1 MRAPGALRGESH
13 EGLPLW
19 LGGNVLSGTGWI
31 SWDVHGS
38 YCDLVGFTG
47 DLVGFYGT
55 LVGFNGDLVGFR
67 GGLVG
72 FHRDLW

>member
-1 MRAPGALRGESH
+1 MRAPGDLRGESH

-19 LGGNVLSGTGWI
+19 LGGKVLSGTGWI
-31 SWDVHGS
+31 LWDVHGS
-38 YCDLVGFTG
+38 YWD
-47 DLVGFYGT
+47 
-55 LVGFNGDLVGFR
+55 LVGFNGDLVGFN